1 VGAAVFRYGRE
12 VPVQAAGVLRVPM
25 STTADATQ
33 AVSGASSPSD
43 LSCQPRGLAVL
54 VWRMWAP
61 FGGVPARPDRFGAT
75 MSGPGSPG
83 RPRLGQVASARANSR
98 FKL

>member
-43 LSCQPRGLAVL
+43 LSCYIAKGFSSAGVADVGALRRG
-54 VWRMWAP
+54 
-61 FGGVPARPDRFGAT
+61 ART
-75 MSGPGSPG
+75 T
-83 RPRLGQVASARANSR
+83 
-98 FKL
+98 

>member
-33 AVSGASSPSD
+33 AVSGARSALTHSYQNP
-43 LSCQPRGLAVL
+43 LA
-54 VWRMWAP
+54 
-61 FGGVPARPDRFGAT
+61 
-75 MSGPGSPG
+75 
-83 RPRLGQVASARANSR
+83 
-98 FKL
+98 